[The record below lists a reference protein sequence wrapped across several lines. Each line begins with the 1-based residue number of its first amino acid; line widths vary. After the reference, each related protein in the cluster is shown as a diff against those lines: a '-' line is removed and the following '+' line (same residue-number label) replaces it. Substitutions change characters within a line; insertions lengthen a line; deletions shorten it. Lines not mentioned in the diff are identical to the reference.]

1 MNNKEII
8 RNGMFMALL
17 LVISIGIVSQNVQA
31 SGVSSPYWDESAG
44 PEVSPLVMSPGE
56 TKDFHF
62 TLSNTDGS
70 EDVTFRANI
79 NKGSE
84 VLTITDSN
92 TNYFVEAG
100 KGGVFVNVRASIPAS
115 VSVGT
120 SYPIEV
126 EFTSSPQAPSGQ
138 LQFGSGFIK
147 SFEVIVQE
155 KVIAPTPAPTPTP
168 ETPTTPET
176 PATPP
181 TPTPTEGTPTII
193 YVLIALIIIA
203 IIIIIIKSRK
213 KKSK

>member
-1 MNNKEII
+1 MNKKEMI
-8 RNGMFMALL
+8 RNGMFVAFL
-17 LVISIGIVSQNVQA
+17 LVISIGILSQNVQA

-44 PEVSPLVMSPGE
+44 PEISPLVMSPGE

-70 EDVTFRANI
+70 EDVTFKAKI

-92 TNYFVEAG
+92 TDYFVEAG

-115 VSVGT
+115 VPIGT

-126 EFTSSPQAPSGQ
+126 EFNSAPQSPNGQ

-147 SFEVIVQE
+147 SFEVIVEE
-155 KVIAPTPAPTPTP
+155 KIVQPEPTPAPTPAEGTP
-168 ETPTTPET
+168 ATT
-176 PATPP
+176 PATPSAP
-181 TPTPTEGTPTII
+181 TPAEGTPIII
-193 YVLIALIIIA
+193 YVLIALIIIV
-203 IIIIIIKSRK
+203 IIIIIKSRK